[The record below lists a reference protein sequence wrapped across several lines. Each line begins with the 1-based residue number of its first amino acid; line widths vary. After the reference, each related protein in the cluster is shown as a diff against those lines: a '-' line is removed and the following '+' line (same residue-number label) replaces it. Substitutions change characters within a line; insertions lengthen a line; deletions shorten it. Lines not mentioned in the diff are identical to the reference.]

1 MDGECAVCFETGPT
15 RRTPCCG
22 ARATETSV
30 QLCTACMTDMVH
42 RGTCPVCN
50 VRIDTRQAARTWT
63 AAAAAQ
69 YRATRFTPDP
79 LPAQTP
85 SKRRKQN
92 ASRAK
97 RTPRQKNTP
106 RGSNRATTAEG
117 EQLHLS
123 ERNTTGYTGVVK
135 EHGTA
140 KYRAEI
146 GGSCIGTYPT
156 AMKAAAAYAR
166 VKRRREHE
174 VVPTARPG
182 PRDITLDRQPRVY
195 A

>member
-1 MDGECAVCFETGPT
+1 MNGECAVCFDVGPT

-22 ARATETSV
+22 ASATETSV
-30 QLCTACMTDMVH
+30 QLCTACMASMVE
-42 RGTCPVCN
+42 RGTCPMCR
-50 VRIDTRQAARTWT
+50 VRIGTRQAARAWT

-79 LPAQTP
+79 LPAQSP

-97 RTPRQKNTP
+97 RTLKQRNTP
-106 RGSNRATTAEG
+106 RGRKRTTTAEG

-123 ERNTTGYTGVVK
+123 ERNTTGYTGVVR

-140 KYRAEI
+140 RYRAEI

-174 VVPTARPG
+174 VVSIARPG
-182 PRDITLDRQPRVY
+182 PRDITMDRQPRVY

>member
-1 MDGECAVCFETGPT
+1 MA
-15 RRTPCCG
+15 
-22 ARATETSV
+22 S
-30 QLCTACMTDMVH
+30 MVE
-42 RGTCPVCN
+42 RGTCPMCR
-50 VRIDTRQAARTWT
+50 VRIGTRQAARAWT

-79 LPAQTP
+79 LPAQSP

-97 RTPRQKNTP
+97 RKLKQRNTP
-106 RGSNRATTAEG
+106 RYRNRATTAEG

-123 ERNTTGYTGVVK
+123 ERNATGYTGVVK

-140 KYRAEI
+140 KYRAEL

-156 AMKAAAAYAR
+156 ALKAAAAYAR

-174 VVPTARPG
+174 VVPIARPG